1 MKAPVV
7 LVLLSSYTMAQPPS
21 MQEWTRAWSYKEADA
36 FKELY
41 DIQAL
46 IFPPNRPAVQGN
58 ENILVYMHKGMGKT
72 NVLFEPEEVH
82 EAHQIIFEQGIFK
95 DVAPTSGEVIATGRY
110 AVVWVLTGS
119 TRKIKSHS

>member
-1 MKAPVV
+1 MKAPVVV

-46 IFPPNRPAVQGN
+46 IFPPNRPAEQGN
-58 ENILVYMHKGMGKT
+58 ENILAYMHKGMGKPMFYS
-72 NVLFEPEEVH
+72 NPKRFMRL
-82 EAHQIIFEQGIFK
+82 I
-95 DVAPTSGEVIATGRY
+95 R
-110 AVVWVLTGS
+110 
-119 TRKIKSHS
+119 